1 MNDSFFGVWRE
12 IRRARKQ
19 GLKAIQQRQRKR
31 LAEMVA
37 FARANS
43 PYYRDLYKGLPD
55 HIEDPTMLPVT
66 DKKKLMA
73 RFDDWVTD
81 RDVTIEKVRPFVENP
96 DLFGKQFQGQY
107 LVITTSGTTGTRGI
121 FLVDQ
126 RSLSVFGSLF
136 LSMLR
141 AWLGAR
147 DISRI
152 VKNGGRIG
160 LLLASGTP
168 TITGVSITR
177 FGSYLG
183 KAMRSPS
190 VHMPL
195 PELVAELNK
204 FQPAV
209 LMSSGT
215 MTKLIAG
222 EQE

>member
-1 MNDSFFGVWRE
+1 MNDSFFGVWRD

-160 LLLASGTP
+160 CCLQAAPPPSPGSASPASVRT
-168 TITGVSITR
+168 
-177 FGSYLG
+177 LG
-183 KAMRSPS
+183 K
-190 VHMPL
+190 
-195 PELVAELNK
+195 
-204 FQPAV
+204 Q
-209 LMSSGT
+209 
-215 MTKLIAG
+215 
-222 EQE
+222 